1 MKKAMMT
8 FAAICAPTLL
18 MAGLSVNPVFMDNMI
33 LQRDKPIPVW
43 GRGDAGKE
51 VVVRFAGETARALV
65 GADGK
70 WEAKLPALA
79 VSNEDREMTVTM
91 GAPQGFFAKLF
102 GCEPQGETV
111 VFRNVLVGDVWLCS
125 GQSNMEYS
133 FCWWPMSMDRS
144 KSFCTNTPNFR
155 LLRMAYRKADVPR
168 ETPDFKGKWSVL
180 TGQVWFTATC
190 VGAHF
195 GQTIMEKT
203 GKRIPIGLIDS
214 SWGGMNIEPFINPEV
229 LTEDDPQ
236 PIKGIRDE
244 FQKHANPATE
254 GGKAAWTKYFADQ
267 KEFLA
272 QMEKGL
278 ARGRAPQGDAPA
290 VPISH
295 WYWNGCYQTMIAP
308 MAKYPAK
315 GVIWYQGCGN
325 RDNNEGYQHQLE
337 ALARTWRQAYGDE
350 LPFYWVQLSSYNSGV
365 SSDDEPEGGK
375 GFSRIREGMRRAMAT
390 IPHGGMAV
398 TFDLGNPK
406 DIHPGEKLHVGQ
418 RLAQWAL
425 RNEYGFDDVVPS
437 GPNYREMKVEGDRI
451 RLMFDYV
458 GSGLAVGY
466 KNNFDDKDV
475 VLKPEA
481 KLNGFAIAGEDRKW
495 FFADAVIDGDTVVV
509 SSKDVK
515 KPVAVRYAYRTS
527 PIGANLYNKELLPAS
542 PFRTDEWV
550 GKK

>member
-1 MKKAMMT
+1 MSWSVLL
-8 FAAICAPTLL
+8 AALA
-18 MAGLSVNPVFMDNMI
+18 VNPVFMDNMI
-33 LQRDKPIPVW
+33 LQREKRIPVW
-43 GRGDAGKE
+43 GTGAAGQE

-65 GADGK
+65 GADGR
-70 WEAKLPALA
+70 WETALPALA

-91 GAPQGFFAKLF
+91 GEPQGFFAKLF
-102 GCEPQGETV
+102 GCEPKGETV
-111 VFRNVLVGDVWLCS
+111 VFRNVLVGDVWVCS

-144 KSFCTNTPNFR
+144 KNFCTNAPNFR
-155 LLRMAYRKADVPR
+155 LLRMAYRKAAVPC
-168 ETPDFKGKWSVL
+168 ETPAFKSQWSVL

-203 GKRIPIGLIDS
+203 GKKIPVGLIDS
-214 SWGGMNIEPFINPEV
+214 SWGGMNIEPYINPEV
-229 LTEDDPQ
+229 LTADDPQ
-236 PIKGIRDE
+236 PVKGIYDR
-244 FQKHANPATE
+244 FQDHVNPATE
-254 GGKAAWTKYFADQ
+254 GGQKAWSTYFAKQ
-267 KEFLA
+267 KAFLA
-272 QMEKGL
+272 QIEKAL
-278 ARGRAPQGDAPA
+278 ARGRALQAEPAA
-290 VPISH
+290 VPVSH
-295 WYWNGCYQTMIAP
+295 DYWNGCYQTMIAP
-308 MAKYPAK
+308 MAKYPVK

-325 RDNNEGYQHQLE
+325 SHNNEGYQHQLE
-337 ALARTWRQAYGDE
+337 ALARTWRRAYGDE
-350 LPFYWVQLSSYNSGV
+350 LPFYWVQLSSYNSGEEDV
-365 SSDDEPEGGK
+365 EPEGGK

-425 RNEYGFDDVVPS
+425 RNDYGFDDIVPS
-437 GPNYREMKVEGDRI
+437 GPNYKSMSVEGDKI
-451 RLMFDYV
+451 RVSFDYV

-475 VLKPEA
+475 VLKPET

-509 SSKDVK
+509 SSKEVK
-515 KPVAVRYAYRTS
+515 KPVAVRYAYRMS

-550 GKK
+550 EVEK